1 MKKIFLGLLLSVATG
16 SANAAWIETAGEVT
30 SIMTYSTTNTILVNL
45 SSQGAP
51 VKACSNTSTFA
62 IPKSTSAESRA
73 RMYSMVLAA
82 KTAGTQITV
91 AYDENG
97 GCEPWGSN
105 TSAYRI
111 IKRMR

>member
-1 MKKIFLGLLLSVATG
+1 
-16 SANAAWIETAGEVT
+16 
-30 SIMTYSTTNTILVNL
+30 
-45 SSQGAP
+45 
-51 VKACSNTSTFA
+51 
-62 IPKSTSAESRA
+62 
-73 RMYSMVLAA
+73 MVLAA